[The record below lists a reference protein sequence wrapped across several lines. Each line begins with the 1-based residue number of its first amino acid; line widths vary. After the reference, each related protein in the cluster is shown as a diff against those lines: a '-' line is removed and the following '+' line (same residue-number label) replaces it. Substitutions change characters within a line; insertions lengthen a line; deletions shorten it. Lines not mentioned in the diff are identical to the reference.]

1 MEKEREQ
8 RHKFEM
14 RKLELETARMG
25 KSNVDG
31 SSSTLAKIPKLPIF
45 DDGKDDLDSYSQ
57 RCERFATTSKWDRDV
72 WATFLCTLLTGR
84 HGVLK
89 AALLHRYGLNAE
101 GYRKR
106 FRKEKPEGTES
117 PKQFLVRLGSL
128 LEKWTSSAGAKDVPT
143 VWTSWCVNNSL
154 RSVPKIWQ
162 YISRNSNQIPL
173 KNWLRLQIDF
183 WSLMVENL
191 LKLQKSPQIKRNRTC
206 KAKLLVLLFNVIT
219 VRCLDTNPPSINSLS
234 ASV

>member
-1 MEKEREQ
+1 
-8 RHKFEM
+8 
-14 RKLELETARMG
+14 MG
-25 KSNVDG
+25 KSDVDG

-106 FRKEKPEGTES
+106 FRKEKPEGTE
-117 PKQFLVRLGSL
+117 
-128 LEKWTSSAGAKDVPT
+128 
-143 VWTSWCVNNSL
+143 
-154 RSVPKIWQ
+154 
-162 YISRNSNQIPL
+162 
-173 KNWLRLQIDF
+173 
-183 WSLMVENL
+183 
-191 LKLQKSPQIKRNRTC
+191 
-206 KAKLLVLLFNVIT
+206 
-219 VRCLDTNPPSINSLS
+219 PPSSF
-234 ASV
+234 